1 MSTRMYDSYLKKV
14 RWYRDQG
21 LTTTL
26 FFVVVPGFI
35 KATNVIIADV
45 VIVLYSVN
53 SYTGISFVV
62 VSLVFDT
69 RYLLYRYAHIQR
81 AVTRVIYLNYW
92 KYIFDPRKVVLPLST
107 YGTGK
112 FLKFCRSLILYN
124 NQLYSVVCNRVTLQL
139 TKEKGTQHKTP
150 ISFHE

>member
-1 MSTRMYDSYLKKV
+1 MYDSYLKKV

-26 FFVVVPGFI
+26 LFVVVPGLI

-53 SYTGISFVV
+53 SYTGITFVV
-62 VSLVFDT
+62 VVLLLLLSFDF

-81 AVTRVIYLNYW
+81 AVTPVVYMNY
-92 KYIFDPRKVVLPLST
+92 
-107 YGTGK
+107 
-112 FLKFCRSLILYN
+112 
-124 NQLYSVVCNRVTLQL
+124 
-139 TKEKGTQHKTP
+139 
-150 ISFHE
+150 

>member
-1 MSTRMYDSYLKKV
+1 MYDSCLKKV

-26 FFVVVPGFI
+26 FFVVVPGLI
-35 KATNVIIADV
+35 KATNVIIAEV

-53 SYTGISFVV
+53 SYTGISFVVVVV

-81 AVTRVIYLNYW
+81 AVTPVVYMNY
-92 KYIFDPRKVVLPLST
+92 
-107 YGTGK
+107 
-112 FLKFCRSLILYN
+112 
-124 NQLYSVVCNRVTLQL
+124 
-139 TKEKGTQHKTP
+139 
-150 ISFHE
+150 

>member
-1 MSTRMYDSYLKKV
+1 MYDSYLKKV

-26 FFVVVPGFI
+26 FFVVVPGLI

-53 SYTGISFVV
+53 SYTGITFVVVVVVV

-81 AVTRVIYLNYW
+81 AVTPVVYMNY
-92 KYIFDPRKVVLPLST
+92 
-107 YGTGK
+107 
-112 FLKFCRSLILYN
+112 
-124 NQLYSVVCNRVTLQL
+124 
-139 TKEKGTQHKTP
+139 
-150 ISFHE
+150 

>member
-1 MSTRMYDSYLKKV
+1 MYDSYLKKV

-26 FFVVVPGFI
+26 FFVVVPGLI

-62 VSLVFDT
+62 VVVSLVFDT

-81 AVTRVIYLNYW
+81 AATRVVYLNY
-92 KYIFDPRKVVLPLST
+92 
-107 YGTGK
+107 
-112 FLKFCRSLILYN
+112 
-124 NQLYSVVCNRVTLQL
+124 
-139 TKEKGTQHKTP
+139 
-150 ISFHE
+150 

>member
-1 MSTRMYDSYLKKV
+1 MYDSYLKKV

-26 FFVVVPGFI
+26 FFVVVPGLI

-69 RYLLYRYAHIQR
+69 RYTYCI
-81 AVTRVIYLNYW
+81 VMP
-92 KYIFDPRKVVLPLST
+92 IFRGP
-107 YGTGK
+107 
-112 FLKFCRSLILYN
+112 
-124 NQLYSVVCNRVTLQL
+124 
-139 TKEKGTQHKTP
+139 
-150 ISFHE
+150 

>member
-1 MSTRMYDSYLKKV
+1 MYDSYLKKV

-26 FFVVVPGFI
+26 FFVVVPGLI

-62 VSLVFDT
+62 VVVSLVFDT
-69 RYLLYRYAHIQR
+69 LYYCI
-81 AVTRVIYLNYW
+81 VML
-92 KYIFDPRKVVLPLST
+92 IFRGP
-107 YGTGK
+107 
-112 FLKFCRSLILYN
+112 
-124 NQLYSVVCNRVTLQL
+124 
-139 TKEKGTQHKTP
+139 
-150 ISFHE
+150 

>member
-1 MSTRMYDSYLKKV
+1 MNTRIDSYLKKV

-26 FFVVVPGFI
+26 FFVVVPGLI

-62 VSLVFDT
+62 VVVVSLVFDT
-69 RYLLYRYAHIQR
+69 RYYCIVML
-81 AVTRVIYLNYW
+81 
-92 KYIFDPRKVVLPLST
+92 IFRGP
-107 YGTGK
+107 
-112 FLKFCRSLILYN
+112 
-124 NQLYSVVCNRVTLQL
+124 
-139 TKEKGTQHKTP
+139 
-150 ISFHE
+150 

>member
-1 MSTRMYDSYLKKV
+1 MYDSYLKKV

-21 LTTTL
+21 FTTTL
-26 FFVVVPGFI
+26 FFVVVPGLI

-62 VSLVFDT
+62 VVVVSLVFDT

-81 AVTRVIYLNYW
+81 AVTRVVYLN
-92 KYIFDPRKVVLPLST
+92 
-107 YGTGK
+107 
-112 FLKFCRSLILYN
+112 N
-124 NQLYSVVCNRVTLQL
+124 
-139 TKEKGTQHKTP
+139 
-150 ISFHE
+150 

>member
-1 MSTRMYDSYLKKV
+1 MYDSYLKKV

-26 FFVVVPGFI
+26 FFVVVPGLI

-53 SYTGISFVV
+53 SSTGISFVVVV

-81 AVTRVIYLNYW
+81 AATRVVYLNY
-92 KYIFDPRKVVLPLST
+92 
-107 YGTGK
+107 
-112 FLKFCRSLILYN
+112 
-124 NQLYSVVCNRVTLQL
+124 
-139 TKEKGTQHKTP
+139 
-150 ISFHE
+150 

>member
-1 MSTRMYDSYLKKV
+1 MNTRMYDSYLKKV
-14 RWYRDQG
+14 RWYWDQG

-26 FFVVVPGFI
+26 FFVVVPGLI

-53 SYTGISFVV
+53 SYTGITFVVVVV

-81 AVTRVIYLNYW
+81 AVTRVVYLNY
-92 KYIFDPRKVVLPLST
+92 
-107 YGTGK
+107 
-112 FLKFCRSLILYN
+112 
-124 NQLYSVVCNRVTLQL
+124 
-139 TKEKGTQHKTP
+139 
-150 ISFHE
+150 

>member
-1 MSTRMYDSYLKKV
+1 MYDSYLKKV

-26 FFVVVPGFI
+26 FFVVVPGLI

-62 VSLVFDT
+62 VVVVSLVFDT

-81 AVTRVIYLNYW
+81 AVTRVVYLNY
-92 KYIFDPRKVVLPLST
+92 
-107 YGTGK
+107 
-112 FLKFCRSLILYN
+112 
-124 NQLYSVVCNRVTLQL
+124 
-139 TKEKGTQHKTP
+139 
-150 ISFHE
+150 

>member
-1 MSTRMYDSYLKKV
+1 MYDSYLKKV

-26 FFVVVPGFI
+26 FFVVVPGLI

-62 VSLVFDT
+62 VVVSLVFDT
-69 RYLLYRYAHIQR
+69 RYYCIVML
-81 AVTRVIYLNYW
+81 
-92 KYIFDPRKVVLPLST
+92 IFRGP
-107 YGTGK
+107 
-112 FLKFCRSLILYN
+112 
-124 NQLYSVVCNRVTLQL
+124 
-139 TKEKGTQHKTP
+139 
-150 ISFHE
+150 

>member
-1 MSTRMYDSYLKKV
+1 MNTRIDSYLKKV

-26 FFVVVPGFI
+26 FFVVVPGLI
-35 KATNVIIADV
+35 RATNVIIADV

-62 VSLVFDT
+62 VVVSLVFDT

-81 AVTRVIYLNYW
+81 AVTPVVYLNY
-92 KYIFDPRKVVLPLST
+92 
-107 YGTGK
+107 
-112 FLKFCRSLILYN
+112 
-124 NQLYSVVCNRVTLQL
+124 
-139 TKEKGTQHKTP
+139 
-150 ISFHE
+150 

>member
-1 MSTRMYDSYLKKV
+1 MYDSYLKKV

-26 FFVVVPGFI
+26 FFVVVPGLI

-53 SYTGISFVV
+53 SYTGISVVVVVVVV

-69 RYLLYRYAHIQR
+69 RYYCIVML
-81 AVTRVIYLNYW
+81 
-92 KYIFDPRKVVLPLST
+92 IFRGP
-107 YGTGK
+107 
-112 FLKFCRSLILYN
+112 
-124 NQLYSVVCNRVTLQL
+124 
-139 TKEKGTQHKTP
+139 
-150 ISFHE
+150 

>member
-1 MSTRMYDSYLKKV
+1 MYDSYLKKV

-62 VSLVFDT
+62 VVVSLVFDT
-69 RYLLYRYAHIQR
+69 RYYCIVML
-81 AVTRVIYLNYW
+81 
-92 KYIFDPRKVVLPLST
+92 IFRGP
-107 YGTGK
+107 
-112 FLKFCRSLILYN
+112 
-124 NQLYSVVCNRVTLQL
+124 
-139 TKEKGTQHKTP
+139 
-150 ISFHE
+150 

>member
-1 MSTRMYDSYLKKV
+1 MYDSYLKKV

-21 LTTTL
+21 FTTTL
-26 FFVVVPGFI
+26 FFVVVPGLI

-62 VSLVFDT
+62 VVVVSLVFDT

-81 AVTRVIYLNYW
+81 AVTRVVYLNY
-92 KYIFDPRKVVLPLST
+92 
-107 YGTGK
+107 
-112 FLKFCRSLILYN
+112 
-124 NQLYSVVCNRVTLQL
+124 
-139 TKEKGTQHKTP
+139 
-150 ISFHE
+150 